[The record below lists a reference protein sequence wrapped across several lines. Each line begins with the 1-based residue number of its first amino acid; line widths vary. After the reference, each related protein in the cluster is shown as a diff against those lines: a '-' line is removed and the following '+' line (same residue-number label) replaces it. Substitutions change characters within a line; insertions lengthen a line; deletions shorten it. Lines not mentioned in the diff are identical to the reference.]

1 MRLRSISSLEER
13 IAFLDDQDR
22 RVLSISPSSTSSLGS
37 DSYYDEVYETKAR
50 YMVGLRS
57 PWNRRL
63 NAWLRSRPR
72 HLRRTFRRNPR
83 SFFLTFLKYVF
94 QLICAFVVLVPIF
107 APSYKHP
114 PAHYKAMESRCHGG
128 SKNAEA
134 GCANPYNEQVFIS
147 ITLYDAGG
155 RLAGGRWGDSLLQ
168 LIHLIGDKNV
178 FLSIYES
185 NSGPE
190 GEKALKSLKSRLRCR
205 FSIVSDPETPKSD
218 FPTVKMPD
226 GSHRLKRLAFL
237 SEMRNRALRPLD
249 TFDPELGIVDYD
261 RILFMNDI
269 AFRPLDA
276 AQLLFST
283 NVGPDGKAHYLSA
296 CGLDYKYPLV
306 FYDLYAM
313 RDAEGFSNGLPL
325 FPIFSGAGQGLSRTA
340 MLSETD
346 AVPVSSCWGGIVAM
360 DARYV
365 QNPNVTLPDPN
376 FQDIGRHVVSP
387 SDPRN
392 VTSPVR
398 FRYEPEIFYDACECC
413 LFLADVAKVAKNQE
427 AKELGVYVN
436 PYVRVAYKYTLLAWL
451 PWLQRWERLFVIPQ
465 NILTPLFNLPTHN
478 PHRTVQEGQMFTEE
492 IWVGEG
498 DTAHWELV
506 QRPGRNAMFCGVR
519 EMQTIRTGTRARS
532 PSLIISRANRP
543 IGERSDDEN
552 WDNNYIPKGQA
563 LHFPT

>member
-1 MRLRSISSLEER
+1 MRLRSISSLEDR
-13 IAFLDDQDR
+13 IAFLDDPDR
-22 RVLSISPSSTSSLGS
+22 RVLSTSPSSTSSLGS
-37 DSYYDEVYETKAR
+37 DSYYDELYETKKA
-50 YMVGLRS
+50 YMVGFRS

-63 NAWLRSRPR
+63 SAWLRSRPR
-72 HLRRTFRRNPR
+72 HLRRAFRRNPT
-83 SFFLTFLKYVF
+83 SCILTILKYILQIF
-94 QLICAFVVLVPIF
+94 CALLILVPIF

-114 PAHYKAMESRCHGG
+114 PAHYKALESRCHGG
-128 SKNAEA
+128 KNAEP
-134 GCANPYNEQVFIS
+134 GCANPHNEQVFIS

-168 LIHLIGDKNV
+168 LIHLIGHKNV

-190 GEKALKSLKSRLRCR
+190 GERALRSLKSRLRCR

-218 FPTVKMPD
+218 FPTVKLPD

-296 CGLDYKYPLV
+296 CGLDYKIPLK

-313 RDAEGFSNGLPL
+313 RDAEGYSNGLPI
-325 FPIFSGAGQGLSRTA
+325 FPIFSNAGQGLSRAA

-346 AVPVSSCWGGIVAM
+346 AVPVSTCWGGIVAM

-365 QNPNVTLPDPN
+365 QNQNKTLPEPG
-376 FQDIGRHVVSP
+376 FQDIGRHVIDP
-387 SDPRN
+387 ANPRN

-413 LFLADVAKVAKNQE
+413 LFLADVTQVAKKQE
-427 AKELGVYVN
+427 ASELGVYVN
-436 PYVRVAYKYTLLAWL
+436 PYVRVAYKYSLLAWL
-451 PWLQRWERLFVIPQ
+451 PWIQRWERLFAIPQ
-465 NILTPLFNLPTHN
+465 GILTPLFNLPTHN
-478 PHRTVQEGQMFTEE
+478 PHRTVREGQPFREE

-498 DTAHWELV
+498 DAAHWEMV
-506 QRPGRNAMFCGVR
+506 ERRGRNAMFCGVR
-519 EMQTIRTGTRARS
+519 EMQTIRTGTE
-532 PSLIISRANRP
+532 PPYLRP
-543 IGERSDDEN
+543 FLGLTVFAGERTDDEN
-552 WDNNYIPKGQA
+552 WDNNDIPKGQT
-563 LHFPT
+563 LYFPT